1 MSRER
6 YDTGIDWL
14 RLAAAILV
22 IAIHTSPLADFSE
35 TGDFILTR
43 ILARIAVPF
52 FFITSGYFLLSRY
65 HDSDR
70 KLRHFLKKTGWI
82 YGASI
87 LLYLPLN
94 FRNGYFSQSQLLPE
108 LLKDL
113 IFDGTMYHL
122 WYLPASMLGM
132 LIAWKLVEKLD
143 FSKGLVMALLLYLVG
158 LFGDS
163 YYVVVEKLPLLKA
176 FYDRLFELFDYT
188 RNGLFF
194 APVFLMLGGFIADER
209 RKLSSVE
216 AGVGFLISLG
226 LLLAEA
232 LILHRHGFQR
242 HDSMYVFLL
251 PAMYFLFHLVL
262 LWKGRRI
269 PLLRPA
275 SLVVYLIHP
284 LVIAAVWRFSSQN
297 SLFHFGLVCL
307 LSLLFS
313 FAMAALW
320 LRFSFKKPH
329 NPEKDRAYIELNLA
343 NLTHNVSVLKAAL
356 PANAELM
363 GVVKREAYGH
373 GSYAVATHLEKT
385 GVKAFAVAT
394 IDEGIALRRYGIRG
408 EILILGFTDVRRA
421 KELKTYR
428 LTQTLID
435 FPYAEKLNRQKIPVS
450 VHIAIDSG
458 MHRLGLDTD
467 DLEGVQKLFQMK
479 HLHIQGI
486 FTHLCCADSR
496 KPEDISFTRKQI
508 RSFYGLI
515 SHMETA
521 GLPIPKIHLQSSYGL
536 LNYPDLPCDYVRAG
550 ISLYGVFSSPDD
562 RTLLQPKLRPVLAL
576 KAKVVLIREISRGET
591 VGYGRTF
598 RAERN
603 SRIAILPI
611 GYGDGLPRN
620 LSGKAMVRIST
631 HLLPVIGRICMDQ
644 LAIDLTGADDVSV
657 GDTAH
662 PHRQR
667 GKQPSSRSQCG
678 RSLRQHQQRTAL
690 SVGGKAAGG
699 DRGGGQGIKPD
710 IGLLSLKMDCIL

>member
-22 IAIHTSPLADFSE
+22 IAIHTSPLADFNE

-43 ILARIAVPF
+43 VLARIAVPF

-163 YYVVVEKLPLLKA
+163 YYVVAEKLPLLKA

-209 RKLSSVE
+209 RKLSFVE
-216 AGVGFLISLG
+216 AGVGFFISLG

-232 LILHRHGFQR
+232 LILHRHSFQR

-297 SLFHFGLVCL
+297 SLFHFDLVCL

-313 FAMAALW
+313 FAVAALW
-320 LRFSFKKPH
+320 LRFDFKKPH

-467 DLEGVQKLFQMK
+467 DLENVQKLFQMK

-515 SHMETA
+515 SQMEPA

-550 ISLYGVFSSPDD
+550 ISLYGVSSSPDD

-591 VGYGRTF
+591 VGYDRTF

-657 GDTAH
+657 GDTAILIDNAENS
-662 PHRQR
+662 PLLA
-667 GKQPSSRSQCG
+667 PNVA
-678 RSLRQHQQRTAL
+678 AL
-690 SVGGKAAGG
+690 SGS
-699 DRGGGQGIKPD
+699 ISNE
-710 IGLLSLKMDCIL
+710 LLCRLGTRLPVVIAEEAKV

>member
-43 ILARIAVPF
+43 VLARIAVPF

-232 LILHRHGFQR
+232 LILHRHSFQR

-320 LRFSFKKPH
+320 LRFDFKKPH

-496 KPEDISFTRKQI
+496 KLEDISFTRKQI

-515 SHMETA
+515 SQMETA

-603 SRIAILPI
+603 SRIALLPI

-657 GDTAH
+657 GDTAILIDNAENSH
-662 PHRQR
+662 LLAPNVA
-667 GKQPSSRSQCG
+667 
-678 RSLRQHQQRTAL
+678 AL
-690 SVGGKAAGG
+690 SGS
-699 DRGGGQGIKPD
+699 ISNE
-710 IGLLSLKMDCIL
+710 LLCRLGARLPVVIAEEAKV

>member
-43 ILARIAVPF
+43 VLARIAVPF
-52 FFITSGYFLLSRY
+52 FFMTSGYFLLSRY

-313 FAMAALW
+313 FTMAALW

-486 FTHLCCADSR
+486 FTHFCCADSR

-515 SHMETA
+515 SQMETA

-657 GDTAH
+657 GDTAILIDNAENSH
-662 PHRQR
+662 LLAPNVA
-667 GKQPSSRSQCG
+667 
-678 RSLRQHQQRTAL
+678 AL
-690 SVGGKAAGG
+690 SGS
-699 DRGGGQGIKPD
+699 ISNE
-710 IGLLSLKMDCIL
+710 LLCRLGARLPVVIAEEAKV

>member
-43 ILARIAVPF
+43 VLARIAVPF

-70 KLRHFLKKTGWI
+70 KFRHFLKKTGWI

-467 DLEGVQKLFQMK
+467 DLDGVQKLFQMK

-515 SHMETA
+515 SQMETA

-657 GDTAH
+657 GDTAILIDNAENSH
-662 PHRQR
+662 LLAPNVA
-667 GKQPSSRSQCG
+667 
-678 RSLRQHQQRTAL
+678 AL
-690 SVGGKAAGG
+690 SGS
-699 DRGGGQGIKPD
+699 ISNE
-710 IGLLSLKMDCIL
+710 LLCRLGARLPVVIAEEAKV

>member
-22 IAIHTSPLADFSE
+22 IAIHTSPLADFNE

-43 ILARIAVPF
+43 VLARIAVPF

-467 DLEGVQKLFQMK
+467 DLENVQKLFQMK

-576 KAKVVLIREISRGET
+576 KAKVVLIREISRDET

-620 LSGKAMVRIST
+620 LSGKAIVRIST

-644 LAIDLTGADDVSV
+644 LAIDLTGADNVSV
-657 GDTAH
+657 GDTAILIDNAENSH
-662 PHRQR
+662 LLAPNVA
-667 GKQPSSRSQCG
+667 
-678 RSLRQHQQRTAL
+678 AL
-690 SVGGKAAGG
+690 SGS
-699 DRGGGQGIKPD
+699 ISNE
-710 IGLLSLKMDCIL
+710 LLCRLGARLPVVIAEEAKV

>member
-22 IAIHTSPLADFSE
+22 IAIHTSPLADFNE

-43 ILARIAVPF
+43 VLARIAVPF

-108 LLKDL
+108 LLKNL

-194 APVFLMLGGFIADER
+194 APVFLILGGFIADER

-251 PAMYFLFHLVL
+251 PAMYFLFHLIL

-467 DLEGVQKLFQMK
+467 DLDGVQKLFQMK

-515 SHMETA
+515 SQMETA

-657 GDTAH
+657 GDTAILIDNAENSH
-662 PHRQR
+662 LLAPNVA
-667 GKQPSSRSQCG
+667 
-678 RSLRQHQQRTAL
+678 AL
-690 SVGGKAAGG
+690 SGS
-699 DRGGGQGIKPD
+699 ISNE
-710 IGLLSLKMDCIL
+710 LLCRLGARLPVVIAEEAKV

>member
-43 ILARIAVPF
+43 VLARIAVPF

-232 LILHRHGFQR
+232 LILHRHSFQR

-515 SHMETA
+515 SQMETA

-620 LSGKAMVRIST
+620 LSGKAMVRICT

-657 GDTAH
+657 GDTAILIDNAENS
-662 PHRQR
+662 PLLA
-667 GKQPSSRSQCG
+667 PNVA
-678 RSLRQHQQRTAL
+678 AL
-690 SVGGKAAGG
+690 SGS
-699 DRGGGQGIKPD
+699 ISNE
-710 IGLLSLKMDCIL
+710 LLCRLGARLPVVIAEEAKV

>member
-22 IAIHTSPLADFSE
+22 IAIHTSPLADFNE

-43 ILARIAVPF
+43 VLARIAVPF

-194 APVFLMLGGFIADER
+194 APVFLILGGFIADER

-467 DLEGVQKLFQMK
+467 DLDGVQKLFQMK

-657 GDTAH
+657 GDTAILIDNAENSH
-662 PHRQR
+662 LLAPNVA
-667 GKQPSSRSQCG
+667 
-678 RSLRQHQQRTAL
+678 AL
-690 SVGGKAAGG
+690 SGS
-699 DRGGGQGIKPD
+699 ISNE
-710 IGLLSLKMDCIL
+710 LLCRLGARLPVVIAEEAKV

>member
-1 MSRER
+1 
-6 YDTGIDWL
+6 
-14 RLAAAILV
+14 
-22 IAIHTSPLADFSE
+22 
-35 TGDFILTR
+35 
-43 ILARIAVPF
+43 
-52 FFITSGYFLLSRY
+52 
-65 HDSDR
+65 
-70 KLRHFLKKTGWI
+70 
-82 YGASI
+82 
-87 LLYLPLN
+87 
-94 FRNGYFSQSQLLPE
+94 
-108 LLKDL
+108 
-113 IFDGTMYHL
+113 
-122 WYLPASMLGM
+122 
-132 LIAWKLVEKLD
+132 
-143 FSKGLVMALLLYLVG
+143 
-158 LFGDS
+158 
-163 YYVVVEKLPLLKA
+163 
-176 FYDRLFELFDYT
+176 
-188 RNGLFF
+188 
-194 APVFLMLGGFIADER
+194 MLGGFIADER

-657 GDTAH
+657 GDTAILIDNAENS
-662 PHRQR
+662 PLLA
-667 GKQPSSRSQCG
+667 PNVA
-678 RSLRQHQQRTAL
+678 AL
-690 SVGGKAAGG
+690 SGS
-699 DRGGGQGIKPD
+699 ISNE
-710 IGLLSLKMDCIL
+710 LLCRLGARLPVVIAEEAKV

>member
-22 IAIHTSPLADFSE
+22 IAIHTSPLADFNE

-43 ILARIAVPF
+43 VLARIAVPF

-194 APVFLMLGGFIADER
+194 APVFLILGGFIADER

-251 PAMYFLFHLVL
+251 PAMYFLFHLIL

-467 DLEGVQKLFQMK
+467 DLDGVQKLFQMK

-515 SHMETA
+515 SQMETA

-550 ISLYGVFSSPDD
+550 ISLYGVFGSPDD

-657 GDTAH
+657 GDTAILIDNAENSH
-662 PHRQR
+662 LLAPNMA
-667 GKQPSSRSQCG
+667 
-678 RSLRQHQQRTAL
+678 AL
-690 SVGGKAAGG
+690 SGS
-699 DRGGGQGIKPD
+699 ISNE
-710 IGLLSLKMDCIL
+710 LLCRLGARLPVVIAEEAKV

>member
-22 IAIHTSPLADFSE
+22 IAIHTSPLADFNE

-43 ILARIAVPF
+43 VLARIAVPF

-194 APVFLMLGGFIADER
+194 APVFLILGGFIADER

-251 PAMYFLFHLVL
+251 PAMYFLFHLIL

-603 SRIAILPI
+603 SRIALLPI

-657 GDTAH
+657 GDTAILIDNAENSH
-662 PHRQR
+662 LLAPNVA
-667 GKQPSSRSQCG
+667 
-678 RSLRQHQQRTAL
+678 AL
-690 SVGGKAAGG
+690 SGS
-699 DRGGGQGIKPD
+699 ISNE
-710 IGLLSLKMDCIL
+710 LLCRLGARLPVVIAEEAKV

>member
-43 ILARIAVPF
+43 VLARIAVPF

-163 YYVVVEKLPLLKA
+163 YYVVVEKLPLLKT

-467 DLEGVQKLFQMK
+467 DLDGVQKLFQMK

-515 SHMETA
+515 SQMETA

-657 GDTAH
+657 GDTAILIDNAENSH
-662 PHRQR
+662 LLAPNMA
-667 GKQPSSRSQCG
+667 
-678 RSLRQHQQRTAL
+678 AL
-690 SVGGKAAGG
+690 SGS
-699 DRGGGQGIKPD
+699 ISNE
-710 IGLLSLKMDCIL
+710 LLCRLGARLPVVIAEEAKV

>member
-22 IAIHTSPLADFSE
+22 IAIHTSPLADFNE

-43 ILARIAVPF
+43 VLARIAVPF

-108 LLKDL
+108 LLKNL

-194 APVFLMLGGFIADER
+194 APVFLILGGFIADER

-251 PAMYFLFHLVL
+251 PAMYFLFHLIL

-467 DLEGVQKLFQMK
+467 DLDGVQKLFQMK

-496 KPEDISFTRKQI
+496 KLEDISFTRKQI

-515 SHMETA
+515 SQMETA

-603 SRIAILPI
+603 SRIALLPI

-657 GDTAH
+657 GDTAILIDNAENSH
-662 PHRQR
+662 LLAPNVA
-667 GKQPSSRSQCG
+667 
-678 RSLRQHQQRTAL
+678 AL
-690 SVGGKAAGG
+690 SGS
-699 DRGGGQGIKPD
+699 ISNE
-710 IGLLSLKMDCIL
+710 LLCRLGARLPVVIAEEAKV

>member
-43 ILARIAVPF
+43 VLARIAVPF

-232 LILHRHGFQR
+232 LILHRHSFQR

-320 LRFSFKKPH
+320 LRFDFKKPH

-428 LTQTLID
+428 LSQTLID

-515 SHMETA
+515 SQMETA

-620 LSGKAMVRIST
+620 LSGKAMVRICT

-657 GDTAH
+657 GDTAILIDNAENS
-662 PHRQR
+662 PLLA
-667 GKQPSSRSQCG
+667 PNVA
-678 RSLRQHQQRTAL
+678 AL
-690 SVGGKAAGG
+690 SGS
-699 DRGGGQGIKPD
+699 ISNE
-710 IGLLSLKMDCIL
+710 LLCRLGARLPVVIA

>member
-43 ILARIAVPF
+43 VLARIAVPF

-70 KLRHFLKKTGWI
+70 KFRHFLKKTGWI

-143 FSKGLVMALLLYLVG
+143 FSKGLVMALLLYLIG

-467 DLEGVQKLFQMK
+467 DLDGVQKLFQMK

-515 SHMETA
+515 SQMETA

-631 HLLPVIGRICMDQ
+631 HLLPIIGRICMDQ

-657 GDTAH
+657 GDTAILIDNAENSH
-662 PHRQR
+662 LLAPNVA
-667 GKQPSSRSQCG
+667 
-678 RSLRQHQQRTAL
+678 AL
-690 SVGGKAAGG
+690 SGS
-699 DRGGGQGIKPD
+699 ISNE
-710 IGLLSLKMDCIL
+710 LLCRLGARLPVVIAEEAKV

>member
-22 IAIHTSPLADFSE
+22 IAIHTSPLADFNE

-43 ILARIAVPF
+43 VLARIAVPF

-113 IFDGTMYHL
+113 IFDGTLYHL

-194 APVFLMLGGFIADER
+194 APVFLILGGFIADER

-251 PAMYFLFHLVL
+251 PAMYFLFHLIL

-515 SHMETA
+515 SQMETA

-620 LSGKAMVRIST
+620 LSGKAMVRICT

-657 GDTAH
+657 GDTAILIDNAENS
-662 PHRQR
+662 PLLA
-667 GKQPSSRSQCG
+667 PNVA
-678 RSLRQHQQRTAL
+678 AL
-690 SVGGKAAGG
+690 SGS
-699 DRGGGQGIKPD
+699 ISNE
-710 IGLLSLKMDCIL
+710 LLCRLGARLPVVIA

>member
-22 IAIHTSPLADFSE
+22 IAIHTSPLADFNE

-43 ILARIAVPF
+43 VLARIAVPF

-194 APVFLMLGGFIADER
+194 APVFLILGGFIADER

-251 PAMYFLFHLVL
+251 PAMYFLFHLIL

-657 GDTAH
+657 GDTAILIDNAENS
-662 PHRQR
+662 PLLA
-667 GKQPSSRSQCG
+667 PNVA
-678 RSLRQHQQRTAL
+678 AL
-690 SVGGKAAGG
+690 SGS
-699 DRGGGQGIKPD
+699 ISNE
-710 IGLLSLKMDCIL
+710 LLCRLGARLPVVIAEEAKV

>member
-22 IAIHTSPLADFSE
+22 IAIHTSPLADFNE

-43 ILARIAVPF
+43 VLARIAVPF

-194 APVFLMLGGFIADER
+194 APVFLILGGFIADER

-251 PAMYFLFHLVL
+251 PAMYFLFHLIL

-467 DLEGVQKLFQMK
+467 DLDGVQKLFQMK

-515 SHMETA
+515 SQMETA

-657 GDTAH
+657 GDTAILIDNAENSH
-662 PHRQR
+662 LLAPNVA
-667 GKQPSSRSQCG
+667 
-678 RSLRQHQQRTAL
+678 AL
-690 SVGGKAAGG
+690 SGS
-699 DRGGGQGIKPD
+699 ISNE
-710 IGLLSLKMDCIL
+710 LLCRLGARLPVVIAEEAKV

>member
-43 ILARIAVPF
+43 VLARIAVPF

-194 APVFLMLGGFIADER
+194 APVFLILGGFIADER

-251 PAMYFLFHLVL
+251 PAMYFLFHLIL

-467 DLEGVQKLFQMK
+467 DLESVQKLFQMK

-657 GDTAH
+657 GDTAILIDNAKNSH
-662 PHRQR
+662 LLAPNVA
-667 GKQPSSRSQCG
+667 
-678 RSLRQHQQRTAL
+678 AL
-690 SVGGKAAGG
+690 SGS
-699 DRGGGQGIKPD
+699 ISNE
-710 IGLLSLKMDCIL
+710 LLCRLGARLPVVIAEEAKV

>member
-35 TGDFILTR
+35 TGNFILTR
-43 ILARIAVPF
+43 VLARIAVPF
-52 FFITSGYFLLSRY
+52 FFITSGYLLLSRY

-467 DLEGVQKLFQMK
+467 DLDGVQKLFQMK
-479 HLHIQGI
+479 HLRIQGI

-515 SHMETA
+515 SQMETA

-657 GDTAH
+657 GDTAILIDNAENS
-662 PHRQR
+662 PLLA
-667 GKQPSSRSQCG
+667 PNVA
-678 RSLRQHQQRTAL
+678 AL
-690 SVGGKAAGG
+690 SGS
-699 DRGGGQGIKPD
+699 ISNE
-710 IGLLSLKMDCIL
+710 LLCRLGARLPVVIAEEAKV

>member
-43 ILARIAVPF
+43 VLARIAVPF

-70 KLRHFLKKTGWI
+70 KFRHFLKKTGWI

-467 DLEGVQKLFQMK
+467 DLDGVQKLFQMK

-515 SHMETA
+515 SQMETA

-631 HLLPVIGRICMDQ
+631 HLLPIIGRICMDQ

-657 GDTAH
+657 GDTAILIDNAENSH
-662 PHRQR
+662 LLAPNVA
-667 GKQPSSRSQCG
+667 
-678 RSLRQHQQRTAL
+678 AL
-690 SVGGKAAGG
+690 SGS
-699 DRGGGQGIKPD
+699 ISNE
-710 IGLLSLKMDCIL
+710 LLCRLGARLPVVIAEEAKV

>member
-297 SLFHFGLVCL
+297 SLFHFDLVCL

-320 LRFSFKKPH
+320 LRFDFKKPH

-428 LTQTLID
+428 LSQTLID

-515 SHMETA
+515 SQMETA

-550 ISLYGVFSSPDD
+550 ISLYGVSSSPDD

-631 HLLPVIGRICMDQ
+631 HLLPIIGRICMDQ

-657 GDTAH
+657 GDTAILIDNAENSH
-662 PHRQR
+662 LLAPNVA
-667 GKQPSSRSQCG
+667 
-678 RSLRQHQQRTAL
+678 AL
-690 SVGGKAAGG
+690 SGS
-699 DRGGGQGIKPD
+699 ISNE
-710 IGLLSLKMDCIL
+710 LLCRLGARLPVVIAEEAKV

>member
-43 ILARIAVPF
+43 VLARIAVPF

-113 IFDGTMYHL
+113 IFDGTLYHL

-251 PAMYFLFHLVL
+251 PAMYFLFHLIL

-450 VHIAIDSG
+450 VHSAIDSG

-515 SHMETA
+515 SQMETA

-620 LSGKAMVRIST
+620 LSGKAMVRICT

-657 GDTAH
+657 GDTAILIDNAENS
-662 PHRQR
+662 PLLA
-667 GKQPSSRSQCG
+667 PNVA
-678 RSLRQHQQRTAL
+678 AL
-690 SVGGKAAGG
+690 SGS
-699 DRGGGQGIKPD
+699 ISNE
-710 IGLLSLKMDCIL
+710 LLCRLGARLPVVIA

>member
-43 ILARIAVPF
+43 VLARIAVPF

-329 NPEKDRAYIELNLA
+329 NPEKDRAYIELNLE

-467 DLEGVQKLFQMK
+467 DLDGVQKLFQMK

-508 RSFYGLI
+508 HSFYGLI
-515 SHMETA
+515 SQMETA

-657 GDTAH
+657 GDTAILIDNAENSH
-662 PHRQR
+662 LLAPNVA
-667 GKQPSSRSQCG
+667 
-678 RSLRQHQQRTAL
+678 AL
-690 SVGGKAAGG
+690 SGS
-699 DRGGGQGIKPD
+699 ISNE
-710 IGLLSLKMDCIL
+710 LLCRLGARLPVVIAEEAKV

>member
-43 ILARIAVPF
+43 VLARIAVPF

-163 YYVVVEKLPLLKA
+163 YYVVAEKLPLLKA

-209 RKLSSVE
+209 RKLSFVE
-216 AGVGFLISLG
+216 AGVGFFISLG

-297 SLFHFGLVCL
+297 SLFHFDLVCL

-313 FAMAALW
+313 FAVAALW
-320 LRFSFKKPH
+320 LRFDFKKPH

-467 DLEGVQKLFQMK
+467 DLDGVQKLFQMK

-515 SHMETA
+515 SQMETA

-657 GDTAH
+657 GDTAILIDNAENSH
-662 PHRQR
+662 LLAPNV
-667 GKQPSSRSQCG
+667 S
-678 RSLRQHQQRTAL
+678 AL
-690 SVGGKAAGG
+690 SGS
-699 DRGGGQGIKPD
+699 ISNE
-710 IGLLSLKMDCIL
+710 LLCRLGARLPVVIAEEAKV

>member
-22 IAIHTSPLADFSE
+22 IAIHTSPLANFNE

-43 ILARIAVPF
+43 VLARIAVPF

-163 YYVVVEKLPLLKA
+163 YYVVAEKLPLLKA

-209 RKLSSVE
+209 RKLSFVE
-216 AGVGFLISLG
+216 AGVGFFISLG

-275 SLVVYLIHP
+275 SLIVYLIHP

-313 FAMAALW
+313 FAVAALW
-320 LRFSFKKPH
+320 LRFDFKKPH

-394 IDEGIALRRYGIRG
+394 IDEGIALRCYGIRG

-467 DLEGVQKLFQMK
+467 DLENV
-479 HLHIQGI
+479 
-486 FTHLCCADSR
+486 
-496 KPEDISFTRKQI
+496 
-508 RSFYGLI
+508 
-515 SHMETA
+515 
-521 GLPIPKIHLQSSYGL
+521 
-536 LNYPDLPCDYVRAG
+536 
-550 ISLYGVFSSPDD
+550 
-562 RTLLQPKLRPVLAL
+562 
-576 KAKVVLIREISRGET
+576 
-591 VGYGRTF
+591 
-598 RAERN
+598 
-603 SRIAILPI
+603 
-611 GYGDGLPRN
+611 
-620 LSGKAMVRIST
+620 
-631 HLLPVIGRICMDQ
+631 
-644 LAIDLTGADDVSV
+644 
-657 GDTAH
+657 
-662 PHRQR
+662 
-667 GKQPSSRSQCG
+667 
-678 RSLRQHQQRTAL
+678 
-690 SVGGKAAGG
+690 
-699 DRGGGQGIKPD
+699 
-710 IGLLSLKMDCIL
+710 

>member
-22 IAIHTSPLADFSE
+22 IAIHTSPLADFNE

-43 ILARIAVPF
+43 VLARIAVPF

-194 APVFLMLGGFIADER
+194 APVFLILGGFIADER

-251 PAMYFLFHLVL
+251 PAMYFLFHLIL

-467 DLEGVQKLFQMK
+467 DLDGVQKLFQMK

-515 SHMETA
+515 SQMETA

-657 GDTAH
+657 GDTAILIDNAENS
-662 PHRQR
+662 PLLA
-667 GKQPSSRSQCG
+667 PNVA
-678 RSLRQHQQRTAL
+678 AL
-690 SVGGKAAGG
+690 SGS
-699 DRGGGQGIKPD
+699 ISNE
-710 IGLLSLKMDCIL
+710 LLCRLGARLPVVIAEEAKV

>member
-43 ILARIAVPF
+43 VLARIAVPF

-232 LILHRHGFQR
+232 LILHRHSFQR

-320 LRFSFKKPH
+320 LRFDFKKPH

-657 GDTAH
+657 GDTAILIDNAENS
-662 PHRQR
+662 PLLA
-667 GKQPSSRSQCG
+667 PNVA
-678 RSLRQHQQRTAL
+678 AL
-690 SVGGKAAGG
+690 SGS
-699 DRGGGQGIKPD
+699 ISNE
-710 IGLLSLKMDCIL
+710 LLCRLGARLPVVIAEEAKV

>member
-35 TGDFILTR
+35 TGNFILTR
-43 ILARIAVPF
+43 VLARIAVPF
-52 FFITSGYFLLSRY
+52 FFMTSGYFLLSRY

-70 KLRHFLKKTGWI
+70 KFRHFLKKTGWI

-467 DLEGVQKLFQMK
+467 DLDGVQKLFQMK
-479 HLHIQGI
+479 HLRIQGI

-515 SHMETA
+515 SQMETA

-657 GDTAH
+657 GDTAILIDNAENS
-662 PHRQR
+662 PLLA
-667 GKQPSSRSQCG
+667 PNVA
-678 RSLRQHQQRTAL
+678 AL
-690 SVGGKAAGG
+690 SGS
-699 DRGGGQGIKPD
+699 ISNE
-710 IGLLSLKMDCIL
+710 LLCRLGARLPVVIAEEAKV

>member
-43 ILARIAVPF
+43 VLARIAVPF

-209 RKLSSVE
+209 RKLSFVE
-216 AGVGFLISLG
+216 AGVGFFISLG

-320 LRFSFKKPH
+320 LRFDFKKPH

-428 LTQTLID
+428 LSQTLID

-467 DLEGVQKLFQMK
+467 DLENVQKLFQMK

-515 SHMETA
+515 SQMETA

-550 ISLYGVFSSPDD
+550 ISLYGVSSSPDD

-591 VGYGRTF
+591 VGYDRTF
-598 RAERN
+598 RADRN

-644 LAIDLTGADDVSV
+644 LAIDLTGVDDVSV
-657 GDTAH
+657 GDTAILIDNAENS
-662 PHRQR
+662 PLLA
-667 GKQPSSRSQCG
+667 PNVA
-678 RSLRQHQQRTAL
+678 AL
-690 SVGGKAAGG
+690 SGS
-699 DRGGGQGIKPD
+699 ISNE
-710 IGLLSLKMDCIL
+710 LLCRLGTRLPVVIAEEAKV

>member
-43 ILARIAVPF
+43 VLARIAVPF

-232 LILHRHGFQR
+232 LILHRHSFQR

-320 LRFSFKKPH
+320 LRFDFKKPH

-428 LTQTLID
+428 LSQTLID

-467 DLEGVQKLFQMK
+467 DLENVQKLFQMK

-515 SHMETA
+515 SQMETA

-550 ISLYGVFSSPDD
+550 ISLYGVSSSPDD

-591 VGYGRTF
+591 VGYDRTF

-644 LAIDLTGADDVSV
+644 LAIDLTGVDDVSV
-657 GDTAH
+657 GDTAILIDNAENS
-662 PHRQR
+662 PLLA
-667 GKQPSSRSQCG
+667 PNVA
-678 RSLRQHQQRTAL
+678 AL
-690 SVGGKAAGG
+690 SGS
-699 DRGGGQGIKPD
+699 ISNE
-710 IGLLSLKMDCIL
+710 LLCRLGTRLPVVIAEEAKV

>member
-43 ILARIAVPF
+43 VLARIAVPF

-194 APVFLMLGGFIADER
+194 APVFLILGGFIADER

-251 PAMYFLFHLVL
+251 PAMYFLFHLIL

-385 GVKAFAVAT
+385 GVKDFAVAT

-467 DLEGVQKLFQMK
+467 DLDGVQKLFQMK

-515 SHMETA
+515 SQMETA

-657 GDTAH
+657 GDTAILIDNAENSH
-662 PHRQR
+662 LLAPNVA
-667 GKQPSSRSQCG
+667 
-678 RSLRQHQQRTAL
+678 AL
-690 SVGGKAAGG
+690 SGS
-699 DRGGGQGIKPD
+699 ISNE
-710 IGLLSLKMDCIL
+710 LLCRLGARLPVVIAEEAKV

>member
-1 MSRER
+1 MSKER
-6 YDTGIDWL
+6 YDTAIDWL

-43 ILARIAVPF
+43 VLARIAVPF
-52 FFITSGYFLLSRY
+52 FFMTSGYFLLSRY
-65 HDSDR
+65 HEDDR
-70 KLRHFLKKTGWI
+70 KLLHFLKKTGRI
-82 YGASI
+82 YGAAI
-87 LLYLPLN
+87 LLYFPLN

-143 FSKGLVMALLLYLVG
+143 FSKGLIVALLLYLIG

-163 YYVVVEKLPLLKA
+163 YYGIAEKLPLLNS

-194 APVFLMLGGFIADER
+194 APVFLMLGGFINDEK
-209 RKLSSVE
+209 RKLSFVE
-216 AGVGFLISLG
+216 AGVGFFISLG

-251 PAMYFLFHLVL
+251 PAMYFLFHLIL
-262 LWKGRRI
+262 HGKGKRI
-269 PLLRPA
+269 PILRPA
-275 SLVVYLIHP
+275 SLIVYLIHP

-307 LSLLFS
+307 LSLIFS
-313 FAMAALW
+313 FVVAALW
-320 LRFSFKKPH
+320 LRFGFKKTH

-363 GVVKREAYGH
+363 SVVKREAYGH
-373 GSYAVATHLEKT
+373 GSYAIATHLEKT

-435 FPYAEKLNRQKIPVS
+435 FPYAEKLNRQEIPVS

-467 DLEGVQKLFQMK
+467 DLESVQKLFQMK
-479 HLHIQGI
+479 YLHIQGI

-515 SHMETA
+515 SQMETA

-620 LSGKAMVRIST
+620 LSGKAMVRIGS

-644 LAIDLTGADDVSV
+644 LAIDITGAEDVSV
-657 GDTAH
+657 GDTAILIDNAENS
-662 PHRQR
+662 PLLA
-667 GKQPSSRSQCG
+667 PNVA
-678 RSLRQHQQRTAL
+678 AL
-690 SVGGKAAGG
+690 SGS
-699 DRGGGQGIKPD
+699 ISNE
-710 IGLLSLKMDCIL
+710 LLCRLGARLPVVIAEEAKV

>member
-43 ILARIAVPF
+43 VLARIAVPF

-194 APVFLMLGGFIADER
+194 APVFLILGGFIADER

-232 LILHRHGFQR
+232 LFLHRHGFQR

-251 PAMYFLFHLVL
+251 PAMYFLFHLIL

-515 SHMETA
+515 SQMETA

-657 GDTAH
+657 GDTAILIDNAENSH
-662 PHRQR
+662 LLAPNVA
-667 GKQPSSRSQCG
+667 
-678 RSLRQHQQRTAL
+678 AL
-690 SVGGKAAGG
+690 SGS
-699 DRGGGQGIKPD
+699 ISNE
-710 IGLLSLKMDCIL
+710 LLCRLGARLPVMIAEEAKV

>member
-43 ILARIAVPF
+43 VLARIAVPF

-163 YYVVVEKLPLLKA
+163 YYVVAEKLPLLKA

-209 RKLSSVE
+209 RKLSFVE
-216 AGVGFLISLG
+216 AGVGFFISLG

-297 SLFHFGLVCL
+297 SLFHFDLVCL

-313 FAMAALW
+313 FAVAALW
-320 LRFSFKKPH
+320 LRFDFKKPH

-467 DLEGVQKLFQMK
+467 DLDGVQKLFQMK

-515 SHMETA
+515 SQMETA

-657 GDTAH
+657 GDTAILIDNAENSH
-662 PHRQR
+662 LLAPNMA
-667 GKQPSSRSQCG
+667 
-678 RSLRQHQQRTAL
+678 AL
-690 SVGGKAAGG
+690 SGS
-699 DRGGGQGIKPD
+699 ISNE
-710 IGLLSLKMDCIL
+710 LLCRLGARLPVVIAEEAKV

>member
-43 ILARIAVPF
+43 VLARIAVPF

-70 KLRHFLKKTGWI
+70 KLCHFLKKTGWI

-467 DLEGVQKLFQMK
+467 DLESVQKLFQMK

-515 SHMETA
+515 SQMETA

-657 GDTAH
+657 GDTAILIDNAENSH
-662 PHRQR
+662 LLAPNVA
-667 GKQPSSRSQCG
+667 
-678 RSLRQHQQRTAL
+678 AL
-690 SVGGKAAGG
+690 SGS
-699 DRGGGQGIKPD
+699 ISNE
-710 IGLLSLKMDCIL
+710 LLCRLGARLPVVIAEEAKV

>member
-209 RKLSSVE
+209 RKLSFVE

-458 MHRLGLDTD
+458 MHRLGLDTY
-467 DLEGVQKLFQMK
+467 DLDGVQKLFQMK

-515 SHMETA
+515 SQMETA

-591 VGYGRTF
+591 VGYGCTF

-657 GDTAH
+657 GDTAILIDNAENSH
-662 PHRQR
+662 LLAPNVA
-667 GKQPSSRSQCG
+667 
-678 RSLRQHQQRTAL
+678 AL
-690 SVGGKAAGG
+690 SGS
-699 DRGGGQGIKPD
+699 ISNE
-710 IGLLSLKMDCIL
+710 LLCRLGARLPVVIAEEAKV